1 MRSVALAHD
10 YLTQRGG
17 AERVFLAMARAFPD
31 SPLLTTLYEPERTY
45 PEFADHE
52 IEVSSLQQVALFR
65 RHFKTA
71 LPFFPAA
78 IRSMGPVAARVLLSS
93 STAFAHGFETVGCHV
108 AYVHSPPHW
117 LWESRRYTG
126 GRRGLST
133 CARPLLGPFRHHDVR
148 AAQRPHLILTNS
160 RHSAHKIHAIYGRT
174 AEVLPPPI
182 RARRAATSPGDFFLV
197 VARLLPYK
205 NVHLVVQAAER
216 LGVRLLVVG
225 EGPEHARLVELA
237 GPGTEFRSRV
247 PEAELDELYAR
258 CLAAVVAGE
267 EDLGLVPIEANSA
280 GRPTVCHA
288 RGGALETV
296 LPDETGV
303 LFMEQRVEAV
313 AEAMAAAAGR
323 SWDSARLQRHAGRW
337 SEECF
342 ADRLHL
348 LTEAFPSWCRRCG
361 GPGLGPR
368 PLEALL
374 RTRQPLARSSERPAL
389 VEWAG

>member
-1 MRSVALAHD
+1 VRSVALAHD

-17 AERVFLAMARAFPD
+17 AERVFLSMAKAFPN

-45 PEFADHE
+45 QEFADHD
-52 IEVSSLQQVALFR
+52 VQASPLQQVALFR

-78 IRSMGPVAARVLLSS
+78 IWSMGPVAARVLVSS
-93 STAFAHGFETVGCHV
+93 STAFAHGLESVGCHL

-117 LWESRRYTG
+117 LWESRRYAG
-126 GRRGLST
+126 NRRGLSLY
-133 CARPLLGPFRHHDVR
+133 ARPLLGPFRHLDVR

-160 RHSAHKIHAIYGRT
+160 QHSARKIEATYGRT

-182 RARRAATSPGDFFLV
+182 RARRAAAAPGDFFLV

-216 LGVRLLVVG
+216 LGARLVVVG
-225 EGPEHARLVELA
+225 EGPERSRLVELA

-247 PEAELDELYAR
+247 PEAQLDELYAR
-258 CLAAVVAGE
+258 CLAVVVAGE
-267 EDLGLVPIEANSA
+267 EDLGMVPIEANSA

-296 LPDETGV
+296 IPGETGV
-303 LFMEQRVEAV
+303 LFAEQRVEAV
-313 AEAMAAAAGR
+313 AEAMAVAAAR

-337 SEECF
+337 SEERF
-342 ADRLHL
+342 TARLRLLAD
-348 LTEAFPSWCRRCG
+348 AFPSWCVRCG
-361 GPGLGPR
+361 GPGLGAR

-374 RTRQPLARSSERPAL
+374 EMSELKSGHGQGLAGVGEPL
-389 VEWAG
+389 